1 MKIQWL
7 GHSSFRIV
15 GSKTVVT
22 DPYGGIGLAF
32 PEVRADIVTVS
43 HGHFDHNA
51 VESVGGEPAVVDDA
65 GMHKI
70 ADVTIKGYNTAHDD
84 VQGAKRGGNIIY
96 LITMDGYTIAHL
108 GDLGCMPDHSVLG
121 ALEGVDEL
129 LIPVGG
135 TYTLDAAGACETVG
149 LLKPR
154 IVVPMHYQ
162 TSALAFPLDPVEPFL
177 TGLSGW
183 TIHRLQQSEC
193 TITRETLG
201 TPRVLVFNYQK

>member
-121 ALEGVDEL
+121 ALEGVDVL

-135 TYTLDAAGACETVG
+135 NYTIDGAAAAAIVAEAHPRTV
-149 LLKPR
+149 
-154 IVVPMHYQ
+154 IPMHYK
-162 TSALAFPLDPVEPFL
+162 TPGLTVDIADASDFLSRVEGVEHVP
-177 TGLSGW
+177 G
-183 TIHRLQQSEC
+183 SEME
-193 TITRETLG
+193 I
-201 TPRVLVFNYQK
+201 TPRMPRVAVFEKPLSEK